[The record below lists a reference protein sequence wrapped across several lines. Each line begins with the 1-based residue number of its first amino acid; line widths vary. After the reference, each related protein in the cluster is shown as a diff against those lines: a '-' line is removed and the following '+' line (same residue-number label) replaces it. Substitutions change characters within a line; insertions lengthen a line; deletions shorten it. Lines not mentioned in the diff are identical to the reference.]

1 MLCVQPFP
9 DSEPAVL
16 VKSLDK
22 DVFNHLTPHPARR
35 VIIDFLRMLVID
47 SFSQQTTKL
56 GAVLDVMLEV
66 TKQLLFACGITKCPY
81 IKAMAGVYF
90 KVFAIIVA
98 VVFVIFT
105 LFYPWQQFSVSLTV
119 ERKKGRGKKTGKEEV
134 TQS

>member
-9 DSEPAVL
+9 DSEPVVL

-35 VIIDFLRMLVID
+35 VIIDFLRMVVID

-66 TKQLLFACGITKCPY
+66 TKQLLFACD
-81 IKAMAGVYF
+81 
-90 KVFAIIVA
+90 
-98 VVFVIFT
+98 
-105 LFYPWQQFSVSLTV
+105 
-119 ERKKGRGKKTGKEEV
+119 V
-134 TQS
+134 TN